1 MMENMNRY
9 GWHVFERR
17 HELIA
22 WGWRAAHDKF
32 ASLEH
37 LSSDRKSF

>member
-1 MMENMNRY
+1 MMENMNHY

-22 WGWRAAHDKF
+22 WGWQTVAIKYMSR
-32 ASLEH
+32 
-37 LSSDRKSF
+37 R